1 MKDSTG
7 YSYTQSK
14 NKVLANIQEIDTQIT
29 KFPNNYRK
37 DFEVKTLLV

>member
-7 YSYTQSK
+7 YSFTQSK
-14 NKVLANIQEIDTQIT
+14 NNALANIQEIDTQIK

-37 DFEVKTLLV
+37 DFEVKTLLA